1 MAVLRKII
9 IVSLDVNGQDI
20 GLAGIKLVIKDVNNG
35 YNRQKT

>member
-20 GLAGIKLVIKDVNNG
+20 GFAGIKIIMP
-35 YNRQKT
+35 

>member
-20 GLAGIKLVIKDVNNG
+20 GIAGIKLLI
-35 YNRQKT
+35 RM